1 MLDLKKK
8 LQAMKKLIYFLSILL
23 FSVSCVKTKGEIS
36 MSYEKAEAVYG
47 DLDSIRALP
56 LLIQKQDLV
65 KPKNFFIGSNYVLVS
80 EANKGI
86 HIYDNTD
93 MNNPQRLS
101 FIQLPFLR
109 DFYVKGDYLYVAN
122 VYDLVK
128 INISNVYNPI
138 FVSRA
143 ENVFWEPLK
152 NDKGEQLLGF
162 KYTMATDKFEIG
174 SQEAQE
180 IEKAGKLHLDF
191 LKNVIPIS
199 AIPTSFTGANSNAK
213 GTLNRIAVEF
223 DHVYVIEDDVMHI
236 VSNSSNFTK
245 VAGIKIGDN
254 TETIYGENNRLFL
267 GSTTAM
273 TIYNADNASS
283 PTKISTIDHTE
294 SCDPVLPHGNVAYY
308 TLRSTE
314 NEGCNGK
321 GENTLNVVDISN
333 EYSPKELKSIT
344 LDSPYGLCFSNN
356 YLFVGEG
363 KNGLT
368 IYDATNP
375 KKLIDKV
382 EIKNVVAYDIMFHPN
397 NPNILILSN
406 STGIQEYQI
415 NWSTLSLTLIGKLSY

>member
-1 MLDLKKK
+1 
-8 LQAMKKLIYFLSILL
+8 
-23 FSVSCVKTKGEIS
+23 
-36 MSYEKAEAVYG
+36 
-47 DLDSIRALP
+47 
-56 LLIQKQDLV
+56 
-65 KPKNFFIGSNYVLVS
+65 
-80 EANKGI
+80 
-86 HIYDNTD
+86 
-93 MNNPQRLS
+93 
-101 FIQLPFLR
+101 
-109 DFYVKGDYLYVAN
+109 
-122 VYDLVK
+122 
-128 INISNVYNPI
+128 VYNPI

-174 SQEAQE
+174 SQEAKE
-180 IEKAGKLHLDF
+180 IKKAGKLHLDF

-236 VSNSSNFTK
+236 VSNSSTFEK

-254 TETIYGENNRLFL
+254 TETIYGENNRLYL

-283 PTKISTIDHTE
+283 PSKISTIDHTE

-314 NEGCNGK
+314 NEGCNGQ

-333 EYSPKELKSIT
+333 EKFPKELKSIT

-375 KKLIDKV
+375 TKLIDKV

-406 STGIQEYQI
+406 TTGIQEYQI
-415 NWSTLSLTLIGKLSY
+415 NWNTLSLTLIGKLSY